1 MKISFLTPSDRCFAP
16 VAPET
21 AAPAGLD
28 SPDIVFAAF
37 PQLTEKQRQQF
48 REIGPLYASWNEK
61 INVISRKD
69 IDNLYLRH
77 VLHSLSIAKFMTPV
91 EGTEFLDFG
100 CGGGFPGIPL
110 AILWPDCT
118 FHLIDRVGKKIRV
131 AREIAEAIGLDNV
144 TFQHGDAGECHR
156 RFDFVVSRAVMRL
169 EALAPLAR
177 RNVSR
182 TQRNR
187 IPNGLICLKGGD
199 LSGEVEATG
208 GDTLEVPLSDYFHD
222 DFFITKKLI
231 YKPL

>member
-1 MKISFLTPSDRCFAP
+1 MENSILTPEEGA
-16 VAPET
+16 VPEIT
-21 AAPAGLD
+21 AVD
-28 SPDIVFAAF
+28 SPHVVFSAF
-37 PQLTEKQRQQF
+37 PGLSEQQRRQL

-69 IDNLYLRH
+69 IGNLYLHH
-77 VLHSLSIAKFMTPV
+77 VLHSLAVAKFLTPA
-91 EGTEFLDFG
+91 EGTEFMDFG

-110 AILWPDCT
+110 AILWPGCT

-131 AREIAEAIGLDNV
+131 AQEIAKAIGLTNV

-169 EALAPLAR
+169 EALAPLAK
-177 RNVSR
+177 RNISR

-199 LSGEVEATG
+199 LTGEVEATG
-208 GDTLEVPLSDYFHD
+208 GDTLEVPLSDYFRD
-222 DFFITKKLI
+222 EFFATKKLI
-231 YKPL
+231 YMPL